1 MPNTAADPRRRRFDP
16 VVAAVFALGLA
27 LSLLLALR
35 SQVGGDQLN
44 LLARGWLLLARG
56 EWVPYGN
63 PSSSG
68 GAVPGGVTALLV
80 AAPMALWRHHRAAVL
95 GLLLTHVLAFALL
108 DRWLGEAL
116 AQRERRLFAVVYW
129 LSPWRLLL
137 SGFLW
142 NPGYLPLLGAV
153 HAWSAWRQRR
163 EAAFWPSFALALAL
177 GLGFQVHPSVTLLG
191 AATLLLLLT
200 GHMRLRWSAFFA
212 GLALAAL
219 PLVPWALAVA
229 RDPALLPVS
238 QGFPFRG
245 LLLVFPLVRGVLYWL
260 RHGSLGLPSPEARFD
275 FTPELGDSLAPAA
288 KVVAEGLVSWVGALT
303 VIVPLLANLWLWRGL
318 RRRGLA
324 ELLGVRPGRRVW
336 VAGYARVCFAAALLT
351 YAAAPT
357 TVMWWQGVAL
367 LHAALL
373 PLALWAGVMWRRRY
387 RMTMRVVWAWGS
399 VAVLAAVLIAFGG
412 RRHRCGGED
421 SIVLPLRGDHP
432 MLHDLQIDDSCP
444 IEIRPD
450 GWWPDVLPEPRRLGA
465 QPPVRSIADTHG
477 RAAMVRFESRPFD
490 SRPGFGAPP
499 SWREAGVDDAVSSDV
514 GATSPGAP
522 ARSPGSSAST
532 VPVASTRPG
541 GAGGTVPTSGLC
553 GSSPGS
559 SFGGGGGGGSC
570 AATRKLPTS
579 PAASRR
585 SVSVPVTALLKS
597 FMLPNASPRVVTK
610 A

>member
-1 MPNTAADPRRRRFDP
+1 MTDRAADLHRRRADP
-16 VVAAVFALGLA
+16 VVAAVFVLGLA

-95 GLLLTHVLAFALL
+95 GLLLTQVLGFALL
-108 DRWLGEAL
+108 DRWLREAL
-116 AQRERRLFAVVYW
+116 PRRERRLFAIVYW

-142 NPGYLPLLGAV
+142 NPGYLLLLGAV
-153 HAWSAWRQRR
+153 HAWSSWRQRE
-163 EAAFWPSFALALAL
+163 EASFGASFVLALAL
-177 GLGFQVHPSVTLLG
+177 GLGFQIHPSVTLLG
-191 AATLLLLLT
+191 AATVLLLIT
-200 GHMRLRWSAFFA
+200 GHTRLRWSGVAL
-212 GLALAAL
+212 GLVVSAAA
-219 PLVPWALAVA
+219 LVPWVLAV
-229 RDPALLPVS
+229 RREPALLPVS
-238 QGFPFRG
+238 EGFPFRG

-260 RHGSLGLPSPEARFD
+260 RYGSLGLPAPEARFD
-275 FTPELGDSLAPAA
+275 FAPELIHELPRPMDLFAHGM
-288 KVVAEGLVSWVGALT
+288 VSWFGALT
-303 VIVPLLANLWLWRGL
+303 VVVPLLANLWLWRGL
-318 RRRGLA
+318 RRRGVA
-324 ELLGVRPGRRVW
+324 ELLGVRPGRRAW

-373 PLALWAGVMWRRRY
+373 PLALWAGALWRRR
-387 RMTMRVVWAWGS
+387 RRAARIASWAWPAC
-399 VAVLAAVLIAFGG
+399 AVVIALLLAFGG

-421 SIVLPLRGDHP
+421 CIVLPLRGDHP
-432 MLHDLQIDDSCP
+432 MLHDLRIFESCP

-450 GWWPDVLPEPRRLGA
+450 GWWPDVLPEPRPLPARRDA
-465 QPPVRSIADTHG
+465 QPPLRSSSASGGTH
-477 RAAMVRFESRPFD
+477 AMRPLESRDARREPALRD
-490 SRPGFGAPP
+490 AGAGALC
-499 SWREAGVDDAVSSDV
+499 SAGPTASGDLSA
-514 GATSPGAP
+514 
-522 ARSPGSSAST
+522 GSIAST

-541 GAGGTVPTSGLC
+541 GAGGTVPAMTRGA
-553 GSSPGS
+553 SPGS
-559 SFGGGGGGGSC
+559 GAGGGGGGGSW
-570 AATRKLPTS
+570 AATLKLPTS

-585 SVSVPVTALLKS
+585 RLSEPVTAVLKS
-597 FMLPNASPRVVTK
+597 FMLPSASPRVVTK

>member
-1 MPNTAADPRRRRFDP
+1 MPSTAADPRRRRFDP
-16 VVAAVFALGLA
+16 VVAAVFALGLL

-44 LLARGWLLLARG
+44 LLARGWLLLERG

-95 GLLLTHVLAFALL
+95 GLLLTQVLAFALL

-116 AQRERRLFAVVYW
+116 ARRERRLFAVVYW

-142 NPGYLPLLGAV
+142 NPGYLLLLGAV
-153 HAWSAWRQRR
+153 HAWSSWRQRR

-191 AATLLLLLT
+191 AATVLLLLT
-200 GHMRLRWSAFFA
+200 GHTRLRWSGFAA
-212 GLALAAL
+212 GLVLAAV

-229 RDPALLPVS
+229 RDPTLLPVS

-260 RHGSLGLPSPEARFD
+260 RHGSLGLPGPEARFD
-275 FTPELGDSLAPAA
+275 FTPELGDALAPAA
-288 KVVAEGLVSWVGALT
+288 KLVADGLVSWVGVLT

-324 ELLGVRPGRRVW
+324 ELLGVRPGRRAW
-336 VAGYARVCFAAALLT
+336 VAGYARVGFAAALLT

-373 PLALWAGVMWRRRY
+373 PLALWAGVMLRRR
-387 RMTMRVVWAWGS
+387 RRLTVRVVWAWGS

-421 SIVLPLRGDHP
+421 SIVLALRGDHP
-432 MLHDLQIDDSCP
+432 MLHDLRIDDSCT
-444 IEIRPD
+444 IDIRPD
-450 GWWPDVLPEPRRLGA
+450 GWWPDVLPEPRQRDA
-465 QPPVRSIADTHG
+465 QPPVRSIADAHG
-477 RAAMVRFESRPFD
+477 RAASLPFD
-490 SRPGFGAPP
+490 SRPFDWRPGFRGPP
-499 SWREAGVDDAVSSDV
+499 SRREAGADDAVSSEA
-514 GATSPGAP
+514 GATSPGAT
-522 ARSPGSSAST
+522 AWSPGSSASN

-541 GAGGTVPTSGLC
+541 GAGGMVPTSGRG

-559 SFGGGGGGGSC
+559 SFGGDGGGGSC
-570 AATRKLPTS
+570 AARRKLPTR

-585 SVSVPVTALLKS
+585 SVKVPETALLKS
-597 FMLPNASPRVVTK
+597 FMLPSASPRVVTK